1 MPTGGMS
8 SSRLKVQSLSAVVA
22 PVTTISNTPLDLR
35 PSNTQGILQQL
46 QSDDEALQ
54 LDGLNQLNELLAVS
68 MEDSL
73 SIFPVESLVPV
84 LVSPRTSTQA
94 PPGPACPQ
102 RLACPGELM
111 LMQLHCAGPAAAV
124 RSQPR
129 HHAAGS
135 AGTDLPRGCAP
146 SILFIH
152 CASWGCPRFLR
163 APAQH

>member
-8 SSRLKVQSLSAVVA
+8 TSRLKVQSLSAGVA
-22 PVTTISNTPLDLR
+22 LVTRVANTPLDLR

-73 SIFPVESLVPV
+73 SMFPVESLVPV
-84 LVSPRTSTQA
+84 LVSILTSNE
-94 PPGPACPQ
+94 PPSSCISW
-102 RLACPGELM
+102 LASAGELM

-124 RSQPR
+124 
-129 HHAAGS
+129 
-135 AGTDLPRGCAP
+135 
-146 SILFIH
+146 
-152 CASWGCPRFLR
+152 
-163 APAQH
+163 